1 MSVLSARPSLGNI
14 AAAGALAASA
24 ALMGLIAGISPTLAL
39 GAAGGVAFLAV
50 LVGSLAMG
58 LCAFV
63 VLTFLEVLASP
74 GGGLI
79 KLAGGVVALA
89 WFVELLSREQ
99 LHQGFAF
106 IKGNA
111 AFFTFFVAFLAWV
124 TLSLTWAANG
134 GDATVALTR
143 FVLDALLVVI
153 TLTAVVKRRH
163 VVWLYWAFGLGCVLS
178 LGLGLTLSAAALT
191 DTSRL
196 QGAGVDPNDFA
207 IVLVGGMFLT
217 GALAITAKP
226 GAGRWA
232 AAGVAGLCGIG
243 VLLTFSRTGLITL
256 AIALLGGLVVASRSR
271 GRTALLTL
279 LVGFVAVGYF
289 VLLAPP
295 AARERITTVGSG
307 SGRVDLWTVA
317 WRMVD
322 DKPVEGVGAGNFPSQ
337 SFHYALQPG
346 EVNTT
351 YLVSPTGLLQVV
363 HNAYLEI
370 LAELGIVG
378 LCLFLPIVFLAI
390 GAAVRAARNFAEQ
403 GDERMETLTRALIAA
418 QVGSLGGAFFTSLE
432 YSKQLWLL
440 LALGP
445 ALLSLSQASPDTEQ
459 QR

>member
-1 MSVLSARPSLGNI
+1 MSALSARPSLGSV
-14 AAAGALAASA
+14 AAAGALAGAA
-24 ALMGLIAGISPTLAL
+24 ALMGLLAGISPTLAIA
-39 GAAGGVAFLAV
+39 AAGGVAFLA
-50 LVGSLAMG
+50 LLAGSLALG

-89 WFVELLSREQ
+89 WIMELLSREQ
-99 LHQGFAF
+99 MQEGFAF
-106 IKGNA
+106 VKGNA
-111 AFFTFFVAFLAWV
+111 AFFTFLVAFLAWV
-124 TLSLTWAANG
+124 TLSLTWASNG

-163 VVWLYWAFGLGCVLS
+163 VVWLYWAFALGCVLS
-178 LGLGLTLSAAALT
+178 LVLGLTLSAAALT

-207 IVLVGGMFLT
+207 IVLVGGMFLS
-217 GALAITAKP
+217 GALAITTKP
-226 GAGRWA
+226 GAARWA

-279 LVGFVAVGYF
+279 LVGFVAIGYF
-289 VLLAPP
+289 ALLAPP

-322 DKPVEGVGAGNFPSQ
+322 AKPAEGVGAGNFPSQ

-346 EVNTT
+346 EVNTS

-370 LAELGIVG
+370 LAELGIIG

-390 GAAVRAARNFAEQ
+390 GAAIRAARNFAEQ

-445 ALLSLSQASPDTEQ
+445 ALLSLSQKPLDSKLQ
-459 QR
+459 S